1 MLSKQEQSIALKLA
15 RETLDKVF
23 DNKVEI
29 NQDYKQQDIF
39 KEKRGVFVT
48 LHKNKQLRGCI
59 GLIESEISLG
69 EGIQEMTL
77 SAAFNDARF
86 PALDADELPFINI
99 EISVLTIP
107 QRIYNIDKIEL
118 GKHGVIIK
126 KGFNSGV
133 FLPQVATETNWSKQQ
148 FLSQLCSQKA
158 GLAPK
163 CYEDPDAEIYTF
175 EAQVFAEKE

>member
-1 MLSKQEQSIALKLA
+1 MLTKQEQSIALKLA

-23 DNKVEI
+23 DNKVKI
-29 NQDYKQQDIF
+29 DQDYKQQDIF

-69 EGIQEMTL
+69 EGIQEMAL
-77 SAAFNDARF
+77 SAAFNDSRF
-86 PALDADELPFINI
+86 SALEADELPFIDV
-99 EISVLTIP
+99 EISVLTVP
-107 QRIYNIDKIEL
+107 QRIKSINEIEI

-163 CYEDPDAEIYTF
+163 CYEDPDTEIYTF
-175 EAQVFAEKE
+175 EAEVFGE